1 MAAKKESILRFLKFS
16 NVFFNTIMYFQ
27 SSKKVV
33 DQILKCNIVLIE
45 RYVSKCPNVSEKS
58 LHLTAFKDM
67 YNQRY

>member
-1 MAAKKESILRFLKFS
+1 
-16 NVFFNTIMYFQ
+16 MYFQ

-58 LHLTAFKDM
+58 LHLTAFKDK
-67 YNQRY
+67 YKQYFWLI